1 MRWVLLLL
9 LPILV
14 LFTACEQNQTLPSVT
29 DDQSFENDTRLIQQA
44 DRARMY
50 GTDTTRVTIDEYVD
64 YACPDCAAFHTERM
78 DSLRALFIDTGRVNF
93 VVRFYPIPRLMRGYH
108 AAEAALCAGGF
119 GGRSAFEGMQRQLLQ
134 EQATWRQLHDPRG
147 QFVTYAETLG
157 LPLDAFADCME
168 RSAMAPLILGDLQLA
183 QQAQV
188 EGTPTFVY
196 NVPGPYQGLVS
207 FYGNQPMAQFQEALQ
222 VAWDAL
228 ESDPSLEDTGTAQ
241 VGPTPN
247 R

>member
-1 MRWVLLLL
+1 MRWVFLLLA
-9 LPILV
+9 PILV
-14 LFTACEQNQTLPSVT
+14 LLAACERSDTLPSVT
-29 DDQSFENDTRLIQQA
+29 DDRSFQNDTRLIQQA

-50 GTDTTRVTIDEYVD
+50 GTDTTRVTVDEYVD

-78 DSLRALFIDTGRVNF
+78 DSLRAQFVDTGRVNF
-93 VVRFYPIPRLMRGYH
+93 VVRFYPVPRLMRGYH

-119 GGRSAFEGMQRQLLQ
+119 GGRSAFEGMQQRLLREQ
-134 EQATWRQLHDPRG
+134 ETWRQLHDPRG
-147 QFVTYAETLG
+147 QFVAYAETLG

-168 RSAMAPLILGDLQLA
+168 RSAMAPLILGDVQLA

-188 EGTPTFVY
+188 QGTPTFVY
-196 NVPGPYQGLVS
+196 NVPGPYQGVVS

-228 ESDPSLEDTGTAQ
+228 DGDPSLEDTGPTQ
-241 VGPTPN
+241 VAPSPN
-247 R
+247 S